1 MGRNGIRIG
10 DLVEINGVTGEVVE
24 LGMFHTVLLETG
36 DWSDSGHP
44 TGRRATFMNSFAIEG
59 HYFDFSTSG
68 QWLWEE
74 VQFVVPAGRDPYPI
88 VDAIQQQVEE
98 ATREKAKQAEEAW
111 RRAAHSPSL
120 GAITAAPAISIKP
133 IIGGVEITVRYIT
146 HVQERHQLRTK
157 LYHTAI
163 ELLGEASV
171 VRAR

>member
-1 MGRNGIRIG
+1 
-10 DLVEINGVTGEVVE
+10 
-24 LGMFHTVLLETG
+24 VLLETG

-44 TGRRATFMNSFAIEG
+44 TGRRVTFMNSFAIEG

-88 VDAIQQQVEE
+88 VDAIQREVEE
-98 ATREKAKQAEEAW
+98 ATHEKAKQAEEEW

-120 GAITAAPAISIKP
+120 AAITAAPAINIKP
-133 IIGGVEITVRYIT
+133 IVGGVEITVRYIT
-146 HVQERHQLRTK
+146 HVHERHQLRAK

-163 ELLGEASV
+163 ELLGDAAV
-171 VRAR
+171 AGQR